1 MKKIFTN
8 LTFWVLLAITGGAFL
23 GHLMPGTAVR
33 MQPLGKGFIEVVKL
47 FISPIIFLTISLGI
61 SGMGNLKKV
70 GRVGGKA
77 ILYFEIVTTL
87 ALLIGIVVAN
97 IIQPGNG
104 VNTRAVAGGDI
115 SNYTKTAADFSWWQ
129 FLRENFTIQVLLFSI
144 AFGIFLS
151 KFNGRKKIIDI
162 LTIISGYI
170 FKLLHFVMLFAP
182 IGAFGGMA
190 YTIGKYG
197 LQTLVPLGKLMITVY
212 ITMAVFI
219 FVVLGLLMK
228 YYKISLWKFLRY
240 IREELLIVLGTSSS
254 EAGLPSL
261 MEKLE
266 RMGCTKS
273 VVGLVVPAGYSFNL
287 DGTTIY
293 LSMATIFL
301 AQVYHVQLDTVQVLT
316 IIGILMITSK
326 GAAGVTGSG
335 FVVLASTLTAIKV
348 IPLEGLALLL
358 GVDRFMS
365 EARSITNFIGN
376 GVATVWLANNEKEF
390 DRNKM
395 QIAFDRVEETESI
408 ITDNLA
414 INKGVPKEV

>member
-1 MKKIFTN
+1 MKTLFTN
-8 LTFWVLLAITGGAFL
+8 LTFWVLTAITAGAML
-23 GHLMPGTAVR
+23 GHFSPAAAVQ

-87 ALLIGIVVAN
+87 ALIIGILVAN
-97 IIQPGNG
+97 FIQPGRG
-104 VNTRAVAGGDI
+104 VNTTAVAGGDI
-115 SNYTKTAADFSWWQ
+115 SGYTKSASTFSWWQ
-129 FLRENFTIQVLLFSI
+129 FIKDNFTIQVLLFSI

-151 KFNGRKKIIDI
+151 KYSRRESIIRV
-162 LTIISGYI
+162 LAPISKYV
-170 FKLLHFVMLFAP
+170 FKALHFVMLFAP

-197 LQTLVPLGKLMITVY
+197 LETLVPLGRLMITVY

-219 FVVLGLLMK
+219 FLVLGLLLR
-228 YYKISLWKFLRY
+228 YYKISLWSFLKY

-301 AQVYHVQLDTVQVLT
+301 AQVYNISLDTTQVLT

-390 DRNKM
+390 DRTRM
-395 QIAFDRVEETESI
+395 IAAFKKVEETENI
-408 ITDNLA
+408 LTDNLEMKKA
-414 INKGVPKEV
+414 DTEG

>member
-8 LTFWVLLAITGGAFL
+8 LTFWVLTAITVGALL
-23 GHLMPGTAVR
+23 GHFSPGTAVK
-33 MQPLGKGFIEVVKL
+33 MQPLGKGFIEIVKL

-61 SGMGNLKKV
+61 SGMGDLKKV

-77 ILYFEIVTTL
+77 ILYFEVVTTL
-87 ALLIGIVVAN
+87 ALVIGIIVAN
-97 IIQPGNG
+97 LIQPGRG
-104 VNTRAVAGGDI
+104 VNTNSVAAGDI
-115 SNYTKTAADFSWWQ
+115 SSYTKSAAGFSWWQ
-129 FLRENFTIQVLLFSI
+129 FLKDNFTIQVLLFSI

-151 KFNGRKKIIDI
+151 KYNGRQKIINA
-162 LTIISGYI
+162 LSFASKYV
-170 FKLLHFVMLFAP
+170 FKALHLVMLFAP

-190 YTIGKYG
+190 FTIGKYG

-212 ITMAVFI
+212 VTMAVFI
-219 FVVLGLLMK
+219 FLILGLLLR
-228 YYKISLWKFLRY
+228 YYKISLWKFLKY

-301 AQVYHVQLDTVQVLT
+301 AQVYNVHLDTSQVLT

-395 QIAFDRVEETESI
+395 KIAFDRIEETENI
-408 ITDNLA
+408 LKDNLEL
-414 INKGVPKEV
+414 NGDKSS